1 MWSIFQKIRRSKPAD
16 PPEKPIDGKTAAS
29 RWLEREGGALLSA
42 IDSLNRIMADPAL
55 GGPGFLTVQLPT
67 QGDGAAAVSCQY
79 PNISEILYRR
89 VLRGTAADLL
99 EAGIPAALL
108 DRGLR
113 WEAESGTVVVLT
125 MDAAP
130 VGGEAAALLT
140 RLHSRNQLLGA
151 LAGELARLCPGM
163 EVRALA
169 GYILLTPTPAALS
182 DPPPAVPG
190 GGPDSGRS
198 R

>member
-16 PPEKPIDGKTAAS
+16 SSEKPVDGQAAAS
-29 RWLEREGGALLSA
+29 RWLEKEGGALLSA
-42 IDSLNRIMADPAL
+42 IDSLAHIMADPVL
-55 GGPGFLTVQLPT
+55 GGPGFLTVQLPP

-79 PNISEILYRR
+79 PNISETLYRR

-125 MDAAP
+125 LDAAP

-151 LAGELARLCPGM
+151 LAGELVRLCPGM

-169 GYILLTPTPAALS
+169 GYILLTPTPAATS
-182 DPPPAVPG
+182 DPPPAAPG
-190 GGPDSGRS
+190 GTPDSGRS

>member
-1 MWSIFQKIRRSKPAD
+1 MKVLIVEDDEAIANLLYMDLSD
-16 PPEKPIDGKTAAS
+16 EGYDCTCVYNGK
-29 RWLEREGGALLSA
+29 
-42 IDSLNRIMADPAL
+42 
-55 GGPGFLTVQLPT
+55 
-67 QGDGAAAVSCQY
+67 
-79 PNISEILYRR
+79 
-89 VLRGTAADLL
+89 TAADLL

-125 MDAAP
+125 LDAAP

-151 LAGELARLCPGM
+151 LAGELVRLCPGM

-169 GYILLTPTPAALS
+169 GYILLTPTPAATS
-182 DPPPAVPG
+182 DPPPAAPG
-190 GGPDSGRS
+190 GAPDSGRS